1 MISISLVQL
10 PAVIENPVDHAEAQ
24 VRASG
29 DADLIVLPEIWYP
42 GYFAFDDYAAAAAQ
56 TPELIQRFSAIAA
69 ELNSCLHI
77 GSLIERHG
85 DYLYNTSILLGP
97 DGAELGRYRKI
108 HLFGYGSR
116 EQSLLTCGN
125 EVVVVNT
132 PLGRLGL
139 AVCYDLRFP
148 EQFRRMTERGA
159 QGVIVA
165 SAWPHPRV
173 EAWSTLLRARAL
185 ENQAFIVA
193 CNGVGPTGHEATLC
207 GRSAII
213 DPWGCTVASLGDD
226 PATITAS
233 VDLREAERSRSRFP
247 ALADRRLLSEPDNDL
262 VLRCDQGTVV
272 RFSAERLILAG
283 YTGRDTE
290 AVNAYIKKL
299 ETEGIAAPDEVPSYF
314 VLGADRLTTAASIEV
329 ATASS
334 CGEVEYALLVDEDEV
349 WVAVAS
355 DHTDRALETLDIAAS
370 KQSCVKVLSEK
381 VWRLS
386 EIEDHWDD
394 LIFEAWNPADDPKP
408 YQSGSVAALL
418 PPYELL
424 ALVEERFGDPMTGT
438 VILSGTIAA
447 LRDFD
452 FHPSFKVELRDP
464 TAGRSLIADYSVI
477 NVLAHDQQ
485 TPQTT
490 DSSNAMEEN

>member
-10 PAVIENPVDHAEAQ
+10 PAVTDEPVDHAEAQ
-24 VRASG
+24 IRASG

-56 TPELIQRFSAIAA
+56 TPDLIERFAALAA

-77 GSLIERHG
+77 GSLIEQ
-85 DYLYNTSILLGP
+85 DSDDLYNTSILLGP
-97 DGAELGRYRKI
+97 DGIELGRYRKI

-116 EQSLLTCGN
+116 EQLLLASG
-125 EVVVVNT
+125 EDVVVVNT

-148 EQFRRMTERGA
+148 ELFRRMTEQGA
-159 QGVIVA
+159 HGFVVA

-173 EAWSTLLRARAL
+173 EAWTTLLRARAL
-185 ENQAFIVA
+185 ENQTFVVA
-193 CNGVGPTGHEATLC
+193 CNGVGPSGYEATLC

-213 DPWGCTVASLGDD
+213 DPWGTTVASLGDD

-233 VDLREAERSRSRFP
+233 VDLREVEHSRSRFP
-247 ALADRRLLSEPDNDL
+247 ALADRQLLGEPDNDL
-262 VLRCDQGTVV
+262 VLRCDQGAVV
-272 RFSAERLILAG
+272 RFSAKRLILAG

-290 AVNAYIKKL
+290 AVTAYIKKL
-299 ETEGIAAPDEVPSYF
+299 ETEGIAPPEEVPAYF
-314 VLGADRLTTAASIEV
+314 VLGADRLTTANSIEV
-329 ATASS
+329 ATAAS
-334 CGEVEYALLVDEDEV
+334 CGEVEYALLIDDEGT

-355 DHTDRALETLDIAAS
+355 DHTDRALETLDIPAS
-370 KQSCVKVLSEK
+370 KQSCFKVLSEQ

-386 EIEDHWDD
+386 EIEDHWDE

-418 PPYELL
+418 APSELL
-424 ALVEERFGDPMTGT
+424 TLVERRFGGPMSGT

-447 LRDFD
+447 ASEFD
-452 FHPSFKVELRDP
+452 FRSSFKVELRDP
-464 TAGRSLIADYSVI
+464 IAGRSLIADYSVI
-477 NVLAHDQQ
+477 NVLADDRQ
-485 TPQTT
+485 T
-490 DSSNAMEEN
+490 NN